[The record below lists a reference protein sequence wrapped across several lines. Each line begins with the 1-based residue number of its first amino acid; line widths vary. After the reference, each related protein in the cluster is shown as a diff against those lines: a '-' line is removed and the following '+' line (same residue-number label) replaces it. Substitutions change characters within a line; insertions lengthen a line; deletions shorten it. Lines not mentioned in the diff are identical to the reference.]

1 MLGLLTVGPKFMRP
15 ARPAAA
21 SAIDT
26 CCPRPTSAANP
37 PVAAAAV
44 NRRDRE
50 TDRRTNGQTL
60 DRYCD
65 AHRIRPEP
73 RETLTSTDL

>member
-1 MLGLLTVGPKFMRP
+1 MLGLLTVGPKFTRP

-44 NRRDRE
+44 NRRDRQ

-60 DRYCD
+60 DRFV
-65 AHRIRPEP
+65 
-73 RETLTSTDL
+73 TLTAYDRNHEKL